1 MITNF
6 DCYDDIVVDCGDIVD
21 KINLDVKI
29 NNDRT
34 VNVTGK
40 VYQPCDR
47 KLVKYDQH
55 FQSLNDALYD
65 GLSDIVN
72 RYYLG
77 ESRYSTYRLITKR
90 YKYIEISPTHGKILL
105 TIIVQ

>member
-6 DCYDDIVVDCGDIVD
+6 DCYDRIVVDRGDIVD
-21 KINLDVKI
+21 KLSLDVKI
-29 NNDRT
+29 NNDLT
-34 VNVTGK
+34 VDVTGR
-40 VYQPCDR
+40 VYRPYDR

-55 FQSLNDALYD
+55 FQSLNNALYD
-65 GLSDIVN
+65 GLFDIVN

-77 ESRYSTYRLITKR
+77 ESRYSAYRLITKR
-90 YKYIEISPTHGKILL
+90 YKYTEISPTHGKILL